1 MEYKFPTECCNL
13 PTNLVLSA
21 IYCQVVGA
29 AEISTAQSTGCSPRY
44 RGEGAEAAG
53 QHMVQLGRTV
63 TISCWHQRVL
73 WGLWKGAAPMAGTKE
88 TLGNHTLGN
97 ITTGMSYFKDMSAL
111 KMPNP
116 SSHFEVF
123 LWDVFAHTHTH
134 ATNKPSNSRLYGSF
148 LNPVQSVD
156 RESHSPFL
164 RKRSNSY
171 KEQSENETPPFF
183 TMVTHRR
190 QDGDPLVYHRIT

>member
-1 MEYKFPTECCNL
+1 MQ
-13 PTNLVLSA
+13 SQ
-21 IYCQVVGA
+21 IQRGRGRSSWA
-29 AEISTAQSTGCSPRY
+29 AHG
-44 RGEGAEAAG
+44 AAG
-53 QHMVQLGRTV
+53 QDCHHQLLAPEGLVRALKGCCSHGRD
-63 TISCWHQRVL
+63 QRNT
-73 WGLWKGAAPMAGTKE
+73 GKPYFGQH
-88 TLGNHTLGN
+88 NS
-97 ITTGMSYFKDMSAL
+97 TTGMSYFKDMSAL

-171 KEQSENETPPFF
+171 KEQSENETPPFL

>member
-1 MEYKFPTECCNL
+1 MTCIILHYRKWQAWSTDCLHSQGCDFSYVSVINGLVMEYKFPTECCNL

-29 AEISTAQSTGCSPRY
+29 AEISTAQSSPRY

-53 QHMVQLGRTV
+53 QHEVQLGRTV
-63 TISCWHQRVL
+63 TISCWHQRAL

-88 TLGNHTLGN
+88 TLRNHTLGN

-123 LWDVFAHTHTH
+123 LWDVFAHTHTRH
-134 ATNKPSNSRLYGSF
+134 
-148 LNPVQSVD
+148 Q
-156 RESHSPFL
+156 
-164 RKRSNSY
+164 
-171 KEQSENETPPFF
+171 
-183 TMVTHRR
+183 
-190 QDGDPLVYHRIT
+190 